1 MLWNASWF
9 KRNEPSKKHHLS
21 LGSVRAGSG
30 HAECW
35 HSAARSIAANIDK
48 SSSNLMSVGSDALGL
63 CDRHRRAARTRYRPA
78 YRRTSKLTE
87 KTSLAWQAVV
97 FSVGGDR
104 GRRSLDR
111 YFICLT

>member
-35 HSAARSIAANIDK
+35 HSAAMDLAADIDK
-48 SSSNLMSVGSDALGL
+48 SSSNLMSVDSDALGL
-63 CDRHRRAARTRYRPA
+63 CDRHRRATRTRYRSA

-87 KTSLAWQAVV
+87 KTSSLAT
-97 FSVGGDR
+97 GG
-104 GRRSLDR
+104 GLLGWWRRR
-111 YFICLT
+111 KKIA